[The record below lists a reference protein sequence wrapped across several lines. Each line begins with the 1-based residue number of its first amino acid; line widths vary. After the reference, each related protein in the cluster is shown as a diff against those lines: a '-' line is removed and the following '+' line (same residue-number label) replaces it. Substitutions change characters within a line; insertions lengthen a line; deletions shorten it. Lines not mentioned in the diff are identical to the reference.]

1 MSSSSDVIKFVAFH
15 KPAVLDGEYTLTVK
29 QQVKIDDKFGWGNDQ
44 WTSAPS
50 TTLQFAVAGPRFSLD
65 PDLIQSQFPPPKSVG
80 EYYSVLPHIILN
92 RTTLPWE
99 RTIDNSAPS
108 KSTLPVSWLALL
120 LFDHVGDGGAP
131 TVTTFKVQEIAD
143 LYRAT
148 ANPSGQP
155 EFVKVLPWDS
165 KNEPQ
170 RGELKLEVGQ
180 HPEDRLTVIDVS
192 KHLLWQILP
201 TQDELAYLSH
211 IRLGK
216 AANDS
221 TKDAEYPV
229 ILCNRLPAAGS
240 VSGNSTVGTQST
252 VHLVSLEARQ
262 PLIDELKNEPQ
273 GDALVRL
280 VSLASWSFSTLQRN
294 KTFSAWIK
302 EAWCPDAQRTG
313 GDDPTQ
319 PGTCATGV
327 IHTLRLPANNDANA
341 ERFLAQGY
349 VPIKH
354 QTRQGNHLV
363 SWYRSPLLP
372 GQSLPAD
379 VTLPVR
385 TSDELVRYF
394 GDIGM
399 FDTTYAAAWELGRM
413 LSLRSKKVS
422 VALFNWKRANAQQIN
437 QAEEAITHLPFAP
450 DHSVAPGFP
459 AEVTQWFDDLLS
471 LNHVPFHYLVP
482 REEMLPVNSLRF
494 FYVDVNWL
502 ECLLDGAFSVGRV
515 TSADITHDNNA
526 RKAGKV
532 PESAIYSG
540 FLLRSPVVSGWP
552 NLGVEAYSQAVPE
565 NDGYVPDGITP
576 VKRLRFDRVG
586 EDILLCLFAG
596 EIKTVDIHEHPDTI
610 HFGVDPGNDPGNIDG
625 YKKALR
631 NKQNGALGPANPL
644 PVKPTHKRVINI
656 IDLKT
661 AGNSDNSADFG
672 VTMIQ
677 GVEKV
682 RFIK

>member
-1 MSSSSDVIKFVAFH
+1 MSFPTDVIGFVAFH

-29 QQVKIDDKFGWGNDQ
+29 QQVQIDEKFGWGTDQ

-65 PDLIQSQFPPPKSVG
+65 PTIIQSQFPPPKSIG

-108 KSTLPVSWLALL
+108 KTTQPISWLALL
-120 LFDHVGDGGAP
+120 LFDHAGDGGAP
-131 TVTTFKVQEIAD
+131 KVTPLKVQDLAT
-143 LYRAT
+143 LYRDK
-148 ANPSGQP
+148 ANPANEP
-155 EFVKVLPWDS
+155 EFVKVLPWES

-170 RGELKLEVGQ
+170 RGEMKLEVGQ

-201 TQDELAYLSH
+201 TQDDLAFLSH

-216 AANDS
+216 DANDPA
-221 TKDAEYPV
+221 KDAEYPV

-240 VSGNSTVGTQST
+240 VASGTQST

-262 PLIDELKNEPQ
+262 PLLDELKTEPQ
-273 GDALVRL
+273 GNAVVRL
-280 VSLASWSFSTLQRN
+280 VSLASWSFSTMQRN

-302 EAWCPDAQRTG
+302 EAWCPDAKLTG
-313 GDDPTQ
+313 GNDPAQ
-319 PGTCATGV
+319 PGTCATGM
-327 IHTLRLPANNDANA
+327 IHTLRMPSGNDANA
-341 ERFLAQGY
+341 ERFLSQGY
-349 VPIKH
+349 VPIRH
-354 QTRQGNHLV
+354 QARQGNHLV
-363 SWYRSPLLP
+363 SWYRSPFLP
-372 GQSLPAD
+372 GQSLAAD
-379 VTLPVR
+379 VALPVR

-394 GDIGM
+394 SDVGM

-413 LSLRSKKVS
+413 LTLRSRKVS
-422 VALFNWKRANAQQIN
+422 VALFNWKRANAQHLN
-437 QAEEAITHLPFAP
+437 QAEEAVTHLPFAP

-459 AEVTQWFDDLLS
+459 EQVTQWFEDLLS

-494 FYVDVNWL
+494 FHVDINWL

-515 TSADITHDNNA
+515 TSADMTHDGNA
-526 RKAGKV
+526 RKAGNV
-532 PESAIYSG
+532 PASKIYSG

-552 NLGVEAYSQAVPE
+552 NLGVEAYSQAVPVT
-565 NDGYVPDGITP
+565 DDYVPAGISP

-586 EDILLCLFAG
+586 EDVLICLFDG

-610 HFGVDPGNDPGNIDG
+610 HFGVDPGTDPGKIDG
-625 YKKALR
+625 YTKALR
-631 NKQNGALGPANPL
+631 NKENGALGPAKALPL
-644 PVKPTHKRVINI
+644 RKNDKRILI
-656 IDLKT
+656 IKDLAT
-661 AGNSDNSADFG
+661 AGQSDNSADFG